1 MIGDVSKLS
10 FLNFL
15 LLPIFL
21 AIIYA
26 VAYRFRNKHYK
37 KNHPWRKYFIPALT
51 LKIFGAIFI
60 GLIFSLYY
68 GGGDSY
74 QFFLHSRIIN
84 SALDE
89 SFIKWLNLLLHIP
102 SVDNGEYLN
111 YISQMEW
118 YGDPASYTVAS
129 IAAFVSVFTLNTYL
143 PAAVI
148 FAAISFTGIWALFRT
163 FAKLYPHLLHSVA
176 IAILFI
182 PSVFVWGSGIFKD
195 TVCLFG
201 LGWLTYG
208 VFRFLIQKDFSA
220 RNIFLAIMSF
230 WLIAAVK
237 LYILMGFIPALFM
250 WVLFTYSQKIKN
262 IQVRLTMKVLMIS
275 LSLAATVF
283 FLQQF
288 SSSLGKYS
296 IDNITETSRITR
308 DWILYMSKTDE
319 GSGYDL
325 GEFAP
330 NIGGMLSKFPAAVNV
345 TLFRPYIWESKKPI
359 VLLSAIEALLFL
371 FISLKVFVVV
381 GLKQVWK
388 TIAKD
393 PTIQFC
399 LIFSIIFAFA
409 VGISSYNF
417 GALSRYK
424 IPCLPFYAMAIILIY
439 YKNIP
444 LKKKLFRPFRI

>member
-37 KNHPWRKYFIPALT
+37 INHPWRKYFIPALT
-51 LKIFGAIFI
+51 LKIIGAIFI

-68 GGGDSY
+68 GGGDTY
-74 QFFLHSRIIN
+74 NFFYHTQVIN

-89 SFIKWLNLLLHIP
+89 SFIKWINLIFHIP
-102 SVDNGEYLN
+102 NESDGAYYN

-118 YGDPASYTVAS
+118 YGDSASYTVAS
-129 IAAFVSVFTLNTYL
+129 IAAVVSVFTLNTYL

-163 FAKLYPHLLHSVA
+163 FAKLYPHLLNSVA

-195 TVCLFG
+195 TVCIFG

-208 VFRFLIQKDFSA
+208 VFRFLLQKDFSLQ
-220 RNIFLAIMSF
+220 NIFLAIVSF

-250 WVLFTYSQKIKN
+250 WVLFNYSQKIKN
-262 IQVRLTMKVLMIS
+262 VQVRVTMKVLMIA
-275 LSLAATVF
+275 LSLAATIF

-288 SSSLGKYS
+288 SSSLGNYS
-296 IDNITETSRITR
+296 LDKIAETSKVTR
-308 DWILYMSKTDE
+308 DWILYMSSVDE

-325 GEFAP
+325 GDFSP
-330 NIGGMLSKFPAAVNV
+330 TIGGMLSKFPAAVNV

-359 VLLSAIEALLFL
+359 VMLSAIEALLFL
-371 FISLKVFVVV
+371 IITLKVLITV
-381 GLKQVWK
+381 GLKRTWS

-399 LIFSIIFAFA
+399 LIFSVIFAFA
-409 VGISSYNF
+409 VGVSTYNF

-424 IPCLPFYAMAIILIY
+424 IPCMPFYAMAIILIY
-439 YKNIP
+439 YKNMP
-444 LKKKLFRPFRI
+444 LKKKLFRPIGI

>member
-1 MIGDVSKLS
+1 MISDVSKLT

-15 LLPIFL
+15 LLPIVL

-26 VAYRFRNKHYK
+26 IAYRFRDRHYK

-51 LKIFGAIFI
+51 LKIIGAIFI
-60 GLIFSLYY
+60 GLVFSLYY
-68 GGGDSY
+68 GGGDTY
-74 QFFLHSRIIN
+74 YFFYHSQVIN
-84 SALDE
+84 SAMDE
-89 SFIKWLNLLLHIP
+89 SFIKWVNLLFHIP
-102 SVDNGEYLN
+102 PENSGEYFS

-118 YGDPASYTVAS
+118 YSDPASYTVAS
-129 IAAFVSVFTLNTYL
+129 ITAFISVFTLNTYINT
-143 PAAVI
+143 AVI

-163 FAKLYPHLLHSVA
+163 FAKLYPHLLNSVA

-195 TVCLFG
+195 TICIFG

-208 VFRFLIQKDFSA
+208 VFRFLIQKDFSIQ
-220 RNIFLAIMSF
+220 NIALAVMSF
-230 WLIAAVK
+230 WLIASVK
-237 LYILMGFIPALFM
+237 MYILMGFIPALFM
-250 WVLFTYSQKIKN
+250 WVLFNYSQKIKN
-262 IQVRLTMKVLMIS
+262 VQVRVTMKVLMIS

-288 SSSLGKYS
+288 SSSLGAYS
-296 IDNITETSRITR
+296 LDKIAETSRITR
-308 DWILYMSKTDE
+308 DWILYMSDTDE

-330 NIGGMLSKFPAAVNV
+330 NVGGMLSKFPAAVNV
-345 TLFRPYIWESKKPI
+345 TLFRPYIWESRKPI
-359 VLLSAIEALLFL
+359 VLLSALEAFLFL
-371 FISLKVFVVV
+371 FITLKVLVVV
-381 GLKQVWK
+381 GLKKVWG

-399 LIFSIIFAFA
+399 LVFSIIFAFA
-409 VGISSYNF
+409 VGVSTYNF

-424 IPCLPFYAMAIILIY
+424 IPCMPFYAMAIILIY
-439 YKNIP
+439 YKNMP
-444 LKKKLFRPFRI
+444 LKKKLFRLIGI